1 LLLFDKRIKEREITS
16 KRAVT
21 ILKMINYRLTCQK
34 PQFFQA
40 DNNDLIIFVIEDF
53 EKINYKNMQIFKSGN
68 PTLTSK
74 IFNTTIADQQQSVMT
89 ARGAMNKFGFLFLM
103 VIAGAA
109 FTWHLYYQGK
119 AETMMPLMLAGLFGG
134 LITGVIITFKQTWA
148 PYLAPLYGLLE
159 GLFIGA
165 ISAIVNEMF
174 AKKYPGI
181 VIQSV
186 GLTLGVAVAMFL
198 LYNFRIIKPTQRF
211 KSILLT
217 ATAGI
222 AIFYLITFIV
232 RMFGVQMDFMMMGD
246 GSLLGIGISL
256 FVVTIAALNLIID
269 FDMIEQGAE
278 MGAPKY
284 LEWYCA
290 FALMVTIVWL
300 YVEMLKLL
308 SRLNSRN

>member
-1 LLLFDKRIKEREITS
+1 MALL
-16 KRAVT
+16 
-21 ILKMINYRLTCQK
+21 
-34 PQFFQA
+34 
-40 DNNDLIIFVIEDF
+40 
-53 EKINYKNMQIFKSGN
+53 KSGN
-68 PTLTSK
+68 PTLSEK
-74 IFNTTIADQQQSVMT
+74 IFNTTVSDQQQGVMT

-109 FTWHLYYQGK
+109 FSWHLFYQGK
-119 AETMMPLMLAGLFGG
+119 AQTMMPLMWGGIIGG
-134 LITGVIITFKQTWA
+134 LVVAIIISFKPKLA
-148 PYLAPLYGLLE
+148 PYLAPLYGILE
-159 GLFIGA
+159 GLFLGA
-165 ISAIVNEMF
+165 ISAIMNEMF
-174 AKKYPGI
+174 SQKYPGM
-181 VIQSV
+181 VMHAV

-211 KSILLT
+211 KSILFT

-222 AIFYLITFIV
+222 AIFYLITWIL
-232 RMFGVQMDFMMMGD
+232 RMFNVQLDFMMVGN

-256 FVVTIAALNLIID
+256 FVVVIAALNLIID

-284 LEWYCA
+284 MEWYCG

-308 SRLNSRN
+308 SRISSRD

>member
-1 LLLFDKRIKEREITS
+1 
-16 KRAVT
+16 
-21 ILKMINYRLTCQK
+21 
-34 PQFFQA
+34 
-40 DNNDLIIFVIEDF
+40 
-53 EKINYKNMQIFKSGN
+53 MQIFKSGN

-74 IFNTTIADQQQSVMT
+74 IFNTTIADQQQGVMT

-119 AETMMPLMLAGLFGG
+119 AATMMPLMMVGVFGG
-134 LITGVIITFKQTWA
+134 LITAIVISFKQTWA

-174 AKKYPGI
+174 AKSYPGI

-198 LYNFRIIKPTQRF
+198 LYNFRIIRPTQRF

-222 AIFYLITFIV
+222 AIFYLITMVV

-246 GSLLGIGISL
+246 SSLLGIGISL
-256 FVVTIAALNLIID
+256 FVVAIAALNLIID
-269 FDMIEQGAE
+269 FEMIEQGAE

-284 LEWYCA
+284 MEWYCA

-308 SRLNSRN
+308 SRLGSKD

>member
-1 LLLFDKRIKEREITS
+1 MALL
-16 KRAVT
+16 
-21 ILKMINYRLTCQK
+21 
-34 PQFFQA
+34 
-40 DNNDLIIFVIEDF
+40 
-53 EKINYKNMQIFKSGN
+53 KSGN
-68 PTLTSK
+68 PTLSDK
-74 IFNTTIADQQQSVMT
+74 IFNTSISDQQQGVMT
-89 ARGAMNKFGFLFLM
+89 ARGAMHKFGFLFLM

-119 AETMMPLMLAGLFGG
+119 AETMMPLMLTGVFGG
-134 LITGVIITFKQTWA
+134 LVVALIITFKQTWA
-148 PYLAPLYGLLE
+148 PFLAPLYGLLE

-181 VIQSV
+181 VLHSV
-186 GLTLGVAVAMFL
+186 GLTMGVAVAMFM
-198 LYNFRIIKPTQRF
+198 LYNFKIIRPTQRF

-222 AIFYLITFIV
+222 AIFYLITFVV
-232 RMFGVQMDFMMMGD
+232 RMFGVQMDFMMMGN

-256 FVVTIAALNLIID
+256 FVVAIAALNLIID

-284 LEWYCA
+284 MEWYCA

-308 SRLNSRN
+308 SRLGSRD